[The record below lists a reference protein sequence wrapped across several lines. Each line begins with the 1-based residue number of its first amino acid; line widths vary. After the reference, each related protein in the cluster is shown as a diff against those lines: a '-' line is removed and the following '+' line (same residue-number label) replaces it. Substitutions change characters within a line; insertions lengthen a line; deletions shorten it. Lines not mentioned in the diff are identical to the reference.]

1 MAARE
6 HDPTEY
12 GKRAAADYDTTY
24 GEMFETDAAVERLA
38 QLSDGGAVLEWG
50 VGTGRLALGLAARG
64 LEVHGLDASLEM
76 LEILAAKPGGEAVK
90 TTLGDFSETRVEG
103 SFALVVLA
111 INTLFALP
119 DQDAQVRCFENAA
132 RHLQP
137 GGRFVVEAWIPD
149 VASFSRNSSVT
160 SRKIGGDEVALVLAD
175 LAPATQQIRV
185 TQVQI
190 SDRGC
195 RLFPLRHRYAWPAEL
210 DLMARIAGLRLEHRW
225 ADWSGAPFDD
235 LSMSHVSVFAKPAA

>member
-1 MAARE
+1 VSERE

-12 GKRAAADYDTTY
+12 GKRAAADYDTVY
-24 GEMFETDAAVERLA
+24 GDTFDTDAAVDRLT

-50 VGTGRLALGLAARG
+50 VGTGRLALRLRERG
-64 LEVHGLDASLEM
+64 VDVHGLDSSPEM
-76 LEILAAKPGGEAVK
+76 LEILAAKPGGDQIE
-90 TTLGDFSETRVEG
+90 TTLGDFTATRVPG

-119 DQDAQVRCFENAA
+119 DQDAQVQCFENAA
-132 RHLQP
+132 RHLRP

-149 VASFSRNSSVT
+149 IAAFSRNSSVS

-175 LAPATQQIRV
+175 LSPSTQQIRV

-190 SDRGC
+190 SERGC
-195 RLFPLRHRYAWPAEL
+195 RLFPLQHRYAWPAEL
-210 DLMARIAGLRLEHRW
+210 DLMARLAGLRLESRW
-225 ADWSGAPFDD
+225 ADWTGAAFDD
-235 LSMSHVSVFAKPAA
+235 VSMGHVSVFNKPTT